1 MASPPAGIYVPI
13 PTFFAKRS
21 AAAYNPIT
29 PPLDLETQG
38 AHAVYLAKA
47 GIKGLVVLGS
57 TGEAVHIHPRDR
69 AALLVA
75 LRKALEKEGF
85 KDYPLVA
92 GTATHS
98 VEETVEQLRDA
109 KDAGAQWGM
118 VLVPGYNASVTPQDG
133 IISWFQAVADQSP
146 MPILV

>member
-1 MASPPAGIYVPI
+1 MAAPPAGIYVPI

-21 AAAYNPIT
+21 TPAYNAIT

-47 GIKGLVVLGS
+47 GIEGLVVLGS

-69 AALLVA
+69 AALLSA
-75 LRKALEKEGF
+75 LRDALEKEGF

-98 VEETVEQLRDA
+98 VDETVEQLQDA
-109 KDAGAQWGM
+109 KAAGAQWGM
-118 VLVPGYNASVTPQDG
+118 VLVPGYNAPVTPQEG

-146 MPILV
+146 IPILV